1 MGFFDNTAEFIDTMD
16 AINNIAKNFG
26 FDNGRN
32 WVHEAFR
39 CGEISARQHS
49 DFANACDLRN
59 IIAHGNARDINVT
72 YEKMSVVMD
81 FEKCISSSFLRNNR
95 YGKNGGGN
103 SKHAGGPKL
112 PKGTFRAKP
121 FIKEFTRNGFDGE
134 QYFFRL
140 EIRKENNYLDD
151 GFGGNTGFGFF
162 IHVLD
167 APYLQFTSDMLHEF
181 HMIRADTGFHICW
194 NKIINSFQDA
204 NAVMYVWVNR
214 YAKLLD
220 DMKKNRFISEN
231 KLVAKADKKRVLPSG
246 TFRGKADNHNPK
258 ASAKKMKTVLMTQKV
273 YGQIMEV
280 LGKKKPELGGMLGFS
295 SDRDTIDSYVFDAGA
310 KVNSTEYNPNI
321 EYLQSVLDGEWEK
334 KNISLG
340 GFVHSHPGDFD
351 RLSWADVE
359 YAQRIMEAFELGHL
373 FMPIVTSSY
382 EHVAAIKGYVVRS
395 DGRVERCDIKV
406 VPDDWSETKE
416 KSEQKK
422 FFEQTGQKVKIEEK
436 KMTDTEDR
444 IDEELLKRIEAGFD
458 CMDKKRA
465 EKTAAENGCTDDSS
479 PASLS
484 QNDTFAR
491 IRDVIDIEYM
501 SECAIIGIGCGGSRS
516 FYESMARIGV
526 GKFYLIDGDKASRSN
541 IASQNGYL
549 SEIGMFKPEL
559 IKKRLLDI
567 NEDANVTCFNRMLTN
582 ELDDSWLENEILGN
596 IDCRKAVICAFT
608 DDFFAQARADR
619 IAKKY
624 RIPFI
629 SGQHH
634 SRGLTSEI
642 VYWYPDITKYSLS
655 EIAKT
660 RYEDY
665 ENGYENTVTS
675 VGSPIFNTTRLNA
688 LCEKI
693 AAGLLLYGKAPDHLY
708 CKFLNRDGG
717 RNLIL
722 IKQGCIDGTHDLYGL
737 FENGAGSLFD
747 EAEWI
752 DPSSL
757 EDLENVEHGA
767 CEIKDTRDIFGK
779 NKTDLLQK

>member
-1 MGFFDNTAEFIDTMD
+1 
-16 AINNIAKNFG
+16 
-26 FDNGRN
+26 
-32 WVHEAFR
+32 
-39 CGEISARQHS
+39 
-49 DFANACDLRN
+49 
-59 IIAHGNARDINVT
+59 
-72 YEKMSVVMD
+72 
-81 FEKCISSSFLRNNR
+81 
-95 YGKNGGGN
+95 
-103 SKHAGGPKL
+103 
-112 PKGTFRAKP
+112 
-121 FIKEFTRNGFDGE
+121 
-134 QYFFRL
+134 
-140 EIRKENNYLDD
+140 
-151 GFGGNTGFGFF
+151 
-162 IHVLD
+162 
-167 APYLQFTSDMLHEF
+167 
-181 HMIRADTGFHICW
+181 
-194 NKIINSFQDA
+194 
-204 NAVMYVWVNR
+204 
-214 YAKLLD
+214 
-220 DMKKNRFISEN
+220 
-231 KLVAKADKKRVLPSG
+231 
-246 TFRGKADNHNPK
+246 
-258 ASAKKMKTVLMTQKV
+258 
-273 YGQIMEV
+273 
-280 LGKKKPELGGMLGFS
+280 
-295 SDRDTIDSYVFDAGA
+295 
-310 KVNSTEYNPNI
+310 
-321 EYLQSVLDGEWEK
+321 
-334 KNISLG
+334 
-340 GFVHSHPGDFD
+340 
-351 RLSWADVE
+351 
-359 YAQRIMEAFELGHL
+359 
-373 FMPIVTSSY
+373 
-382 EHVAAIKGYVVRS
+382 
-395 DGRVERCDIKV
+395 
-406 VPDDWSETKE
+406 
-416 KSEQKK
+416 
-422 FFEQTGQKVKIEEK
+422 
-436 KMTDTEDR
+436 MTDTEDR

-491 IRDVIDIEYM
+491 IRDVIDIEHM

-660 RYEDY
+660 RYKDY

-757 EDLENVEHGA
+757 EDLENVEQGA